1 MKSFSDLLSIISKKI
16 PTETIVRDFLIQY
29 LKEKHNIQID
39 RKNIHLSNNTI
50 QLRVSPIIKAKLNPY
65 KATLLEDLN
74 IYLQEKEIKDVIKN
88 IV

>member
-1 MKSFSDLLSIISKKI
+1 MKSFSDLLLIISKKI

-29 LKEKHNIQID
+29 LKEKHDIQID
-39 RKNIHLSNNTI
+39 RKNIHLSKNTV

-65 KATLLEDLN
+65 KTTLIEDLN

-88 IV
+88 IL